1 MCAEK
6 TEQQEVDVYMSR
18 RFEKYFDSLT
28 EAEQKEVD
36 EQIELIMDNPEI
48 GEKKKGD
55 LDFLRVH
62 KFRMNNQQYLLA
74 YSWVEQKVEIYL
86 LSMGSHENFYDD
98 QQPQQSSF
106 LEKKNHILPSG
117 SMSDDEFWC
126 MIELTP
132 IRSDKIIRAVA
143 KFQQLRQWML
153 SRKQNEQPPLELIE
167 NG

>member
-6 TEQQEVDVYMSR
+6 TEQQEIDVYMSR

-28 EAEQKEVD
+28 EPEQKEVD

-48 GEKKKGD
+48 GDKKKGD

-98 QQPQQSSF
+98 Q
-106 LEKKNHILPSG
+106 KRHRKA
-117 SMSDDEFWC
+117 D
-126 MIELTP
+126 
-132 IRSDKIIRAVA
+132 
-143 KFQQLRQWML
+143 LR
-153 SRKQNEQPPLELIE
+153 LIS
-167 NG
+167 

>member
-62 KFRMNNQQYLLA
+62 KFRMNSQQCLLA

-98 QQPQQSSF
+98 Q
-106 LEKKNHILPSG
+106 KRHRKV
-117 SMSDDEFWC
+117 D
-126 MIELTP
+126 
-132 IRSDKIIRAVA
+132 
-143 KFQQLRQWML
+143 LR
-153 SRKQNEQPPLELIE
+153 LI
-167 NG
+167 N

>member
-6 TEQQEVDVYMSR
+6 TGQQEVDVYMSR
-18 RFEKYFDSLT
+18 RFEKYFDSLS
-28 EAEQKEVD
+28 EPEQKEVD

-74 YSWVEQKVEIYL
+74 YSWLEQKVEIYL

-98 QQPQQSSF
+98 Q
-106 LEKKNHILPSG
+106 KRHRKA
-117 SMSDDEFWC
+117 D
-126 MIELTP
+126 
-132 IRSDKIIRAVA
+132 
-143 KFQQLRQWML
+143 LR
-153 SRKQNEQPPLELIE
+153 LIS
-167 NG
+167 

>member
-28 EAEQKEVD
+28 EPEQKEVD

-86 LSMGSHENFYDD
+86 LSMGSHENFYED
-98 QQPQQSSF
+98 Q
-106 LEKKNHILPSG
+106 KRHRKA
-117 SMSDDEFWC
+117 D
-126 MIELTP
+126 
-132 IRSDKIIRAVA
+132 
-143 KFQQLRQWML
+143 LR
-153 SRKQNEQPPLELIE
+153 LIS
-167 NG
+167 

>member
-6 TEQQEVDVYMSR
+6 TEQQEFDVYMSR

-28 EAEQKEVD
+28 EPEQKEVD

-86 LSMGSHENFYDD
+86 LSMGSHENFYED
-98 QQPQQSSF
+98 Q
-106 LEKKNHILPSG
+106 KRHRKA
-117 SMSDDEFWC
+117 D
-126 MIELTP
+126 
-132 IRSDKIIRAVA
+132 
-143 KFQQLRQWML
+143 LR
-153 SRKQNEQPPLELIE
+153 LIS
-167 NG
+167 

>member
-28 EAEQKEVD
+28 EPEQNEVD

-86 LSMGSHENFYDD
+86 LSMGSHENFYED
-98 QQPQQSSF
+98 Q
-106 LEKKNHILPSG
+106 KRHRKA
-117 SMSDDEFWC
+117 D
-126 MIELTP
+126 
-132 IRSDKIIRAVA
+132 
-143 KFQQLRQWML
+143 LR
-153 SRKQNEQPPLELIE
+153 LIS
-167 NG
+167 

>member
-6 TEQQEVDVYMSR
+6 TEQQEVEVYMSR

-28 EAEQKEVD
+28 EPEQKEVD

-86 LSMGSHENFYDD
+86 LSMGSHENFYED
-98 QQPQQSSF
+98 Q
-106 LEKKNHILPSG
+106 KRHRKA
-117 SMSDDEFWC
+117 D
-126 MIELTP
+126 
-132 IRSDKIIRAVA
+132 
-143 KFQQLRQWML
+143 LR
-153 SRKQNEQPPLELIE
+153 LIS
-167 NG
+167 

>member
-18 RFEKYFDSLT
+18 RFEKNFDSLT

-62 KFRMNNQQYLLA
+62 KFRMNNQQCLLA

-98 QQPQQSSF
+98 Q
-106 LEKKNHILPSG
+106 KRHRKA
-117 SMSDDEFWC
+117 D
-126 MIELTP
+126 
-132 IRSDKIIRAVA
+132 
-143 KFQQLRQWML
+143 LR
-153 SRKQNEQPPLELIE
+153 LIS
-167 NG
+167 